1 MFSRFVLWG
10 LSSLA
15 LTLALPVTAAIE
27 KHVLI
32 NGTDLTLQLEPNTR
46 LQDEEA
52 SHYQASV
59 KDFPDSWARL
69 SQIGEQWD
77 GLLVHQGQAYQIT
90 ALTDAPLPAVDAR
103 IRSLSAAT
111 PRLIDHSVHLGTCGI
126 DHSPITSASLLQPKA
141 LATRFLGATIP
152 DLADYCTETVDG
164 VCLVAELSV
173 FFDQAYRDAFPSDFR
188 SRGAQM
194 LNIVDGIYQEELGIV
209 FRQLQLDFFNGDQFV
224 DSNNPEDILNDMI
237 SRRVQGR
244 IRPSDPNIRSLM
256 HLVTGRD
263 FRIGDIDD
271 VAGVANGVLYTQQ
284 GDDLAFTPVL
294 CGPGAVATSQLVGN
308 RSGPSA
314 TLTALIIAHEIGHN
328 LGMEHDGEAGALTA
342 EACTETDQLMYF
354 EIVPGASTFSTCSKE
369 TAALNIAAL
378 SAVEACFD
386 FPVDLGLTAVGG
398 NSTSLG
404 ASAADQH
411 DFNLALR
418 TANGVNGPVEVSGSI
433 DSGDA
438 TFSSVTL
445 AGNNCS
451 LNTDSTVYTCSAASI
466 ASLSNLNVSFTT
478 GSEHASF
485 SHSVTAG
492 TDLLDVDVSDNSL
505 SNTVLVQGPDL
516 PPTTLAASYDKSRS
530 RVTLNWQDHATNET
544 AYQVERSLDGSTWQ
558 IITDTLEANSTRF
571 EDNDLRPF
579 ELHSYRVSAL
589 IGATAT
595 APTNTVQV
603 EVISER
609 MRYLGSPGGGGGSL
623 GVTLLIALLTLIGCD
638 RLIRNRSGRL
648 NS

>member
-10 LSSLA
+10 LSTLA

-46 LQDEEA
+46 LQDADA
-52 SHYQASV
+52 SHYRASV
-59 KDFPDSWARL
+59 VDFPDSWARL
-69 SQIGEQWD
+69 SQINGQWD
-77 GLLVHQGQAYQIT
+77 GLLVHQGQTYQIT
-90 ALTDAPLPAVDAR
+90 AVSDALLPAVDAR
-103 IRSLSAAT
+103 ARSLSAAA

-126 DHSPITSASLLQPKA
+126 DHSPITTASLLQSKA
-141 LATRFLGATIP
+141 LDNRFLGATIP

-164 VCLVAELSV
+164 VCLVAELSM
-173 FFDQAYRDAFPSDFR
+173 FFDQAYRDAFPTDYR

-209 FRQLQLDFFNGDQFV
+209 FRQLQLDFFDGDQFV
-224 DSNNPEDILNDMI
+224 DTNNPEDILNDMI

-244 IRPSDPNIRSLM
+244 IRPSDPNTRSLM

-263 FRIGDIDD
+263 FRIGDIDS

-284 GDDLAFTPVL
+284 GADLAFTPVL
-294 CGPGAVATSQLVGN
+294 CGAGAVATSQVVGD

-314 TLTALIIAHEIGHN
+314 TLTAIIIAHEIGHN

-342 EACTETDQLMYF
+342 ESCTQTDQVMYF
-354 EIVPGASTFSTCSKE
+354 QVVPGASTFSTCSKDA
-369 TAALNIAAL
+369 AALNIAAL

-386 FPVDLGLTAVGG
+386 FPVDFALSAVGG

-404 ASAADQH
+404 ANASDQH

-418 TANGVNGPVEVSGSI
+418 TANAINGPVQVSGNI

-438 TFSSVTL
+438 SFTSVTL

-451 LNTDSTVYTCSAASI
+451 LNTDATTYTCAATSVGT
-466 ASLSNLNVSFTT
+466 LSNLSVSFTT

-485 SHSVTAG
+485 SHTITAG
-492 TDLLDVDVSDNSL
+492 TDLLDIDTSDDSVST
-505 SNTVLVQGPDL
+505 TVLVQGPDL
-516 PPTTLAASYDKSRS
+516 PPTTLTADYDKSRS
-530 RVTLNWQDHATNET
+530 RVTLNWQDHASNET
-544 AYQVERSLDGSTWQ
+544 AYQVERSVDGGAWEV
-558 IITDTLEANSTRF
+558 INDTLEADSTRF
-571 EDNDLRPF
+571 DDNALLPF
-579 ELHSYRVSAL
+579 ERHAYRVSAL
-589 IGATAT
+589 IGGTAT
-595 APTNTVQV
+595 APTNTVEV

-609 MRYLGSPGGGGGSL
+609 MRYLGSPGGGGSL
-623 GVTLLIALLTLIGCD
+623 GLPLLLALLVLTVCD
-638 RLIRNRSGRL
+638 RLIRNRSGGL

>member
-10 LSSLA
+10 VSSLA

-46 LQDEEA
+46 LQDDEA
-52 SHYQASV
+52 SHYQAAV

-69 SQIGEQWD
+69 SQIDGQWD
-77 GLLVHQGQAYQIT
+77 GLLVHQGQTYQIT
-90 ALTDAPLPAVDAR
+90 AVSDAPLPTVDAR
-103 IRSLSAAT
+103 TRSLTSAM

-126 DHSPITSASLLQPKA
+126 DHSPITATSLLKSKA
-141 LATRFLGATIP
+141 LDNRFLGATIP

-164 VCLVAELSV
+164 VCLVAELSM
-173 FFDQAYRDAFPSDFR
+173 FFDQAYRDAFPTDYR

-194 LNIVDGIYQEELGIV
+194 MNIVDGIYQEELGIV

-224 DSNNPEDILNDMI
+224 DTRNPEDILNDMI
-237 SRRVQGR
+237 NRRVQGR
-244 IRPSDPNIRSLM
+244 IRPSDPNTRSLM

-263 FRIGDIDD
+263 FRIGDIDS

-284 GDDLAFTPVL
+284 GADLAFTPVL
-294 CGPGAVATSQLVGN
+294 CGAGAVATSQVVGD

-314 TLTALIIAHEIGHN
+314 TLTAIIIAHEIGHN

-342 EACTETDQLMYF
+342 ESCTQTDQVMYF
-354 EIVPGASTFSTCSKE
+354 QVVPGASTFSTCSKDA
-369 TAALNIAAL
+369 AALNIAAL

-386 FPVDLGLTAVGG
+386 FPVDFALSAVGG

-404 ASAADQH
+404 ANATDQH

-418 TANGVNGPVEVSGSI
+418 TANAISDPVQVSGSI

-438 TFSSVTL
+438 TFTSVTL

-451 LNTDSTVYTCSAASI
+451 LNTDATTYTCSATSVGPV
-466 ASLSNLNVSFTT
+466 SNLNVSFTT
-478 GSEHASF
+478 GSEHAGF
-485 SHSVTAG
+485 SHTVTAG
-492 TDLLDVDVSDNSL
+492 TNLLDIDTSDDSVST
-505 SNTVLVQGPDL
+505 TVLVQGTDL
-516 PPTTLAASYDKSRS
+516 PPTTLTASYDKSRS

-544 AYQVERSLDGSTWQ
+544 AYQVERSIDGGVWEV
-558 IITDTLEANSTRF
+558 INDTLEADSTRF
-571 EDNDLRPF
+571 DDNALLPF
-579 ELHSYRVSAL
+579 ERHAYRVSAL
-589 IGATAT
+589 IGGTAT
-595 APTNTVQV
+595 APTNTVEV

-609 MRYLGSPGGGGGSL
+609 MRYLGSPGGGGSL
-623 GVTLLIALLTLIGCD
+623 GLPLLMALLVLTACD

-648 NS
+648 NY